1 MASSSNIDSLVQ
13 SVTDL
18 LTGNGVAGAI
28 IEAIRPQLT
37 TLIENFAMRLDNY
50 EKDLKEEKE
59 RGDKLEL
66 RVAALEKQVKRQVIS
81 EKKRDVALV
90 RNHIIIRSNKSE
102 KDIRLFLSNCIELGG
117 WGMKV
122 PVSHISMVE
131 LVPPAGKIRPTKV
144 FRVLLLEGQKSALFS
159 GLQKCELG
167 SDSDIR
173 VDNDCPFFAQ
183 QAKRGLEQ
191 LSYSLRQKF
200 AKSDK
205 LRIKIIMSNLRLHM
219 RLRDASAKD
228 SKDWFAPNDIRAA
241 KYFDH
246 TNVQFRPSD
255 TPSVIPTC
263 KEFYKQIMDDQI

>member
-1 MASSSNIDSLVQ
+1 MATSNNINSLMQ
-13 SVTDL
+13 SITDL
-18 LTGNGVAGAI
+18 LIENGVTGPI
-28 IEAIRPQLT
+28 IEALRPQLT
-37 TLIENFAMRLDNY
+37 TLIENFATRLDTY

-66 RVAALEKQVKRQVIS
+66 RVTALEKQVKRQVIS

-90 RNHIIIRSNKSE
+90 RNHIIIRSNKGE

-131 LVPPAGKIRPTKV
+131 LVPPAGKERPAKV

-159 GLQKCELG
+159 GLQKCNLG
-167 SDSDIR
+167 SDSDIK

-183 QAKRGLEQ
+183 HAKKALEQ
-191 LSYSLRQKF
+191 LSFSLRQKF

-205 LRIKIIMSNLRLHM
+205 LRIKITMSNLRLQM

-228 SKDWFAPNDIRAA
+228 PKDWFAPNDMRAA
-241 KYFDH
+241 KYFDT
-246 TNVQFRPSD
+246 TNVVFRPSD

-263 KEFYKQIMDDQI
+263 KEFYKQILDDQI